1 MYSRCRWLKKFR
13 SPVEV
18 SFVHGESRNPLDEL
32 TKYLRAQFGTTKYCS
47 TYLRNEPCG
56 NRICTFLHEVG
67 EDYESFSRQDLS
79 SMNAMST
86 QRPAQ
91 QASSSRVNQTSP
103 QPQPPP
109 QQASQNISAALQSSS
124 SQTSRD
130 DAVNRS
136 DSASGPALPSSATWA
151 TRNSQ
156 QEAAKLSKPASVSS
170 PSPVVASSDL
180 AAQTTETQPAVEQ
193 SEQPVSS
200 STATPDPQGRAP
212 RPPSPFLLDQVI
224 KNLSEN
230 HISYTFDRSM
240 WSEDDLKIIE
250 HYPPLFADNGGAV
263 RYRMLKEQEQERL
276 KQEQEHN
283 VIGAMSTAEESENL
297 GSGSLQLGGEPDTQ
311 EEPSDSA
318 SRLSGQSRN
327 TIHPPFASP
336 SRTFPFNSST
346 FQPSHTGNFP
356 RTLTPQQREQL
367 SLLQRGGSTRQ
378 SPISQASFQQSY
390 GQPSSL
396 HQHQTSN
403 PFQTQLQN
411 PNSFGSIQGH
421 ARQASRYTFSNDST
435 LAPGAVKP
443 AANPQLS
450 AQQAGVLP
458 AAHGKQYQ
466 GQQFQQSA
474 APNFYSGVQGPPP
487 GLKSSGTPPISGGG
501 MFGQGHG
508 FASAMGGTSGFGG
521 NMGSKI
527 GHEDAMQQLLR
538 SRERGNSGHGP
549 DFGKRELKFPFAQ
562 QHMNSDAPASSFL
575 SSLYGSQL
583 GGQQSLQDHNLQ
595 KQKKKGKKH
604 RHANTSSSGGGGIV
618 DLADPSILQARMHH
632 GGAGQGPFGAQGQN
646 GFNSN
651 GVLYGGYANRW

>member
-1 MYSRCRWLKKFR
+1 
-13 SPVEV
+13 
-18 SFVHGESRNPLDEL
+18 
-32 TKYLRAQFGTTKYCS
+32 
-47 TYLRNEPCG
+47 
-56 NRICTFLHEVG
+56 
-67 EDYESFSRQDLS
+67 
-79 SMNAMST
+79 MNAMST

-91 QASSSRVNQTSP
+91 HASSSRISQTSP
-103 QPQPPP
+103 QPQAPP
-109 QQASQNISAALQSSS
+109 QQTAQSISGAMQSGS

-130 DAVNRS
+130 DTTNRS

-151 TRNSQ
+151 TRNAQ
-156 QEAAKLSKPASVSS
+156 QETSKSSKPASASS
-170 PSPVVASSDL
+170 PSPVIASPNL
-180 AAQTTETQPAVEQ
+180 VVQAAEPQSVSEPKEQ
-193 SEQPVSS
+193 LNSPSA
-200 STATPDPQGRAP
+200 ATPNSRGRSP
-212 RPPSPFLLDQVI
+212 RPPSPFLLDQVVE
-224 KNLSEN
+224 NLSEN
-230 HISYTFDRSM
+230 HISYIFDRSM
-240 WSEDDLKIIE
+240 WSDDDLRIIE

-263 RYRMLKEQEQERL
+263 RYRILKEQEQERL
-276 KQEQEHN
+276 KQEQERN
-283 VIGAMSTAEESENL
+283 VIGAMSTAEENENL

-311 EEPSDSA
+311 EDPSESA
-318 SRLSGQSRN
+318 NRLGGQSRS
-327 TIHPPFASP
+327 TIHPPFVSP
-336 SRTFPFNSST
+336 SNTFPFGGST
-346 FQPSHTGNFP
+346 FQPGHTGNFP
-356 RTLTPQQREQL
+356 RTLTPQQIEQL
-367 SLLQRGGSTRQ
+367 SLLQRGYSTRQ

-390 GQPSSL
+390 GQGNSL

-403 PFQTQLQN
+403 PFQNQLQN
-411 PNSFGSIQGH
+411 PNPFGSVQGH
-421 ARQASRYTFSNDST
+421 VRQASRYTFSNDST

-466 GQQFQQSA
+466 GQQFQQST

-521 NMGSKI
+521 NLGSKI
-527 GHEDAMQQLLR
+527 GHEDTMQQLLR

-583 GGQQSLQDHNLQ
+583 GSQQSLQDHNLQ

-632 GGAGQGPFGAQGQN
+632 AGAGQGPFGAQGQN

-651 GVLYGGYANRW
+651 SVLYGGYSNRW